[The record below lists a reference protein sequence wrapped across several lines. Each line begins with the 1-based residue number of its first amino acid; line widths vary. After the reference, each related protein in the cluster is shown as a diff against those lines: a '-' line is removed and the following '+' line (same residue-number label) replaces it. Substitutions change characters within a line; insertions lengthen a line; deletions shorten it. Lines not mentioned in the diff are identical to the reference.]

1 MPRLSFR
8 PILTTDFFAVEEAP
22 AVGAEDTP
30 YYRLTGQDSVICCVL
45 DRQDQFVMVSQYR
58 PSLETMTLEMPA
70 GGIERGETPLDAV
83 RREVAEEVGIQCAL
97 LALGES
103 FSLMMNRTN
112 IRDYLFFGMF
122 PEPMVHFVPEQGVEV
137 VRIPR
142 LELFDRAL
150 GGGYLQIAGLGLV
163 QLAGGVLG
171 IDMWHSSLDE
181 IEASFRKQ
189 AAVSW
194 PG

>member
-1 MPRLSFR
+1 MES
-8 PILTTDFFAVEEAP
+8 
-22 AVGAEDTP
+22 P

-45 DRQDQFVMVSQYR
+45 DQQDKFVMVKQYR
-58 PSLETMTLEMPA
+58 PNLEAETLEMPA
-70 GGIERGETPLDAV
+70 GGIENCETPLNAV
-83 RREVAEEVGIQCAL
+83 RREIAEETGLRCSM

-112 IRDYLFFGMF
+112 IREYLFFGMY
-122 PEPMVHFVPEQGVEV
+122 PEPVANYIPEQGVEV

-150 GGGYLQIAGLGLV
+150 HGGYLQIAGLGLL

-171 IDMWHSSLDE
+171 VDMWHSSLDE

-189 AAVSW
+189 TLVN
-194 PG
+194 GVRT